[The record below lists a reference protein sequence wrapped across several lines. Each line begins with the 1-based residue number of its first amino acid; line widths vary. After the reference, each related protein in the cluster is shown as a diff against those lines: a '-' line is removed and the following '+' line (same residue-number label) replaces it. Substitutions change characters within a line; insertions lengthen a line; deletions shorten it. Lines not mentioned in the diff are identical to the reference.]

1 MERRSND
8 PAYQMHETPQPRND
22 EENALSAEEYRKLA
36 VEEENSSEAVQRRQ
50 NSHTPPSEV
59 RKAQDEHK

>member
-8 PAYQMHETPQPRND
+8 PAYQMHETPQPQND
-22 EENALSAEEYRKLA
+22 GDDSLSAEEYRKLS
-36 VEEENSSEAVQRRQ
+36 VEEENSAGAVQRRQ

-59 RKAQDEHK
+59 RKAQEEHQ